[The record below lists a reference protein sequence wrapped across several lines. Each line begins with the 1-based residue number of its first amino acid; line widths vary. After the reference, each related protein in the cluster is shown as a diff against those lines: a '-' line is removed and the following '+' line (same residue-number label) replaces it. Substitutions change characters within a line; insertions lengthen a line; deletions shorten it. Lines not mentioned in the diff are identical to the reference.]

1 MKKEEKRRHML
12 MLVEQWQQSGL
23 SQQAFAR
30 EHHLNVFTLRY
41 WINKKH
47 RQQNG
52 QSEYSGFVQLGNL
65 IESGKIIL
73 RYPNGIEL
81 HLPLHAPVS
90 LIKNLVN
97 G

>member
-41 WINKKH
+41 WINKKP